1 MQTGKGR
8 SLSNGHA
15 NDTETGARATKCGMR
30 CVARHFFDLSQIAS
44 APPSGISACPPGGKK
59 PSCAPMSAAFQHT
72 LAGPATLVGTSLH
85 TGEKVSLTIKP
96 AAEGHGFKFRRID
109 LPDQPFIKADV
120 DKVQTVERATTLA
133 EGSVKVHTVEHV
145 ISALT
150 GMGVDNALIEM
161 DANEPPIGDGSSR
174 PFVEMI
180 KKVGVCAQS
189 ALRRVWEIREPIYQ
203 ETADGTILTI
213 LPCKTFRISVT
224 NVGPE
229 GRFTQYFSTEVT
241 PETYEKE
248 ICAARTF
255 VYYEEIKPLLEKGL
269 IKGGS
274 LESAVVIRGNE
285 IMSKEPMR
293 FTNEF
298 ARHKALDL
306 IGDLIL
312 AGVRILGHVIAVKPG
327 HGPNT
332 KLAATLK
339 AEYHK
344 MRSMVPSAVSIPD
357 GDSVLDINEVLR
369 LLPHRY
375 PFLMVD
381 RIVECVGE
389 HRCVGVKNVTINEPF
404 FAGHFPGHPIMPG
417 VLQLEAMAQTG
428 GLLINR
434 LAGSGGRLPYFM
446 AIDNARFR
454 RVIKPGDQMRIEI
467 EFTTIK
473 TKLAK
478 FQGKILVDGEL
489 ASEAEMMCMIT
500 DQKVQA

>member
-1 MQTGKGR
+1 M
-8 SLSNGHA
+8 S
-15 NDTETGARATKCGMR
+15 
-30 CVARHFFDLSQIAS
+30 S
-44 APPSGISACPPGGKK
+44 AY
-59 PSCAPMSAAFQHT
+59 QHT

-85 TGEKVSLTIKP
+85 TGEKVSLTLQP
-96 AAEGHGFKFRRID
+96 APEGHGFKFRRID
-109 LPDQPFIKADV
+109 LPDQPFISADV
-120 DKVQTVERATTLA
+120 EKVQTVERATTLA

-161 DANEPPIGDGSSR
+161 DANEPPIGDGSSQ

-180 KKVGVCAQS
+180 RKVGVSAQS
-189 ALRRVWEIREPIYQ
+189 APRRVWEIREPIYQ
-203 ETADGTILTI
+203 ETADGSILAI
-213 LPCKTFRISVT
+213 VPCKTFRISVT

-229 GRFTQYFSTEVT
+229 GRFTQYYSTEVT
-241 PETYEKE
+241 PAVYEKE

-255 VYYEEIKPLLEKGL
+255 VYYEDVKPLLEKGL

-312 AGVRILGHVIAVKPG
+312 SGVRILGHVIAVKPG

-332 KLAATLK
+332 RMAATLK

-357 GDSVLDINEVLR
+357 GEGVLDINEVMR
-369 LLPHRY
+369 ILPHRY

-381 RIVECVGE
+381 RIVECAGE
-389 HRCVGVKNVTINEPF
+389 NRCVGVKNVTINEPYF
-404 FAGHFPGHPIMPG
+404 SGHFPGHPIMPG
-417 VLQLEAMAQTG
+417 VMQLEAMAQVSSV
-428 GLLINR
+428 LMLRRPEN
-434 LAGSGGRLPYFM
+434 AGKLGYFM
-446 AIDNARFR
+446 SADNVKWR
-454 RVIKPGDQMRIEI
+454 RPVLPGDTLFIETDVLKVRGSI
-467 EFTTIK
+467 GQTRCRC
-473 TKLAK
+473 
-478 FQGKILVDGEL
+478 LVNGEVV
-489 ASEAEMMCMIT
+489 SEAELKFLLL
-500 DQKVQA
+500 DR